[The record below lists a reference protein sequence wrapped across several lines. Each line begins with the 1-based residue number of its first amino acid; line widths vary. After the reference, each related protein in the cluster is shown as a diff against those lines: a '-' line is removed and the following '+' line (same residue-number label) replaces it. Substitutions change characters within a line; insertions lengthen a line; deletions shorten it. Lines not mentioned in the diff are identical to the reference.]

1 MRVEGL
7 KHYAKDIIS
16 ISEQSKMSFRKK
28 LSLLV
33 AVLEYIG
40 AVIKTLGLRGTFR
53 LVREVKK
60 EIRKAAMYDWSR
72 LKEKGILDKH
82 LEGIIK
88 KIALAKVM
96 AEMLGIEKAA
106 RLRNQLSHRIA
117 ITVFAEM
124 FAPAEVFVQCGEG
137 DFLPAFKKYYVA
149 MMEAMVQKGLEEVEV
164 AEDEEDVFQLNVT
177 YCAWAE
183 VARALGDPYYCYYST
198 CYGDEVY
205 FPDLCAKVGFKFER
219 KGTLAQGL
227 PVCDFRFTR
236 KTMS

>member
-1 MRVEGL
+1 MKVEEL
-7 KHYAKDIIS
+7 KHYGKDIIS

-53 LVREVKK
+53 LVREVKE

-72 LKEKGILDKH
+72 LKEKGISDKH

-106 RLRNQLSHRIA
+106 
-117 ITVFAEM
+117 
-124 FAPAEVFVQCGEG
+124 
-137 DFLPAFKKYYVA
+137 
-149 MMEAMVQKGLEEVEV
+149 
-164 AEDEEDVFQLNVT
+164 
-177 YCAWAE
+177 
-183 VARALGDPYYCYYST
+183 
-198 CYGDEVY
+198 
-205 FPDLCAKVGFKFER
+205 
-219 KGTLAQGL
+219 
-227 PVCDFRFTR
+227 
-236 KTMS
+236 